1 VSARELITEHL
12 DLWTGA
18 VIQKSTRGRGSNGK
32 IELAGIKKLRELI
45 LELAI
50 RGKLVEQCASEE
62 PARLLLERIKSE
74 KHRLVVEGEI
84 KKPRK
89 LPSLSEM
96 KPPFS
101 PPERWEWAQLEDI
114 GRDWGQKTPDESFSY
129 IDVAS
134 IDNARGV
141 TTEPSIVSANDA
153 PSRARKKV
161 QPGTLIYSTVRP
173 YLQNIAVVENEISPE
188 PIASTAFAILHPLA
202 NMPARF
208 FLHYL
213 RSTTFVRYVESVQT
227 GIAYPAI
234 NDKQFFSGV
243 VPIPPVE
250 EQHRIVQKVDELM
263 ALCDRL
269 EQQTSDQLEAHET
282 LVDTLLGTLTQSEN
296 ATELAENWA
305 RLAAHFDTLFTTEQS
320 IDKLK
325 QTILQLA
332 VMGRLVE
339 QDVGDEPFPSV
350 LQKIKSEEKLA
361 IKAGALKKKKKLVE
375 IRAEDKRFQLPDG
388 WDWAKFDHIAAPE
401 PSALKA
407 GPFGSALKKSMYV
420 DSGYKIYGQEQVIV
434 GSEEVGDYFISEEKY
449 KSLESCRVRPG
460 DILISLVGTIGRV
473 LILSPNCQPGIINPR
488 LVKLSLYKD
497 INRKYISLVLSSPL
511 IQEVLS
517 DKSHGGT
524 MNILNL
530 SLIRDLSMPIPPVA
544 EQHRIVQ
551 KVDELITLCDQLKER
566 LNQASETRCQLAE
579 GIVEGALKS

>member
-18 VIQKSTRGRGSNGK
+18 VTKKSTSGRGSNGK
-32 IELAGIKKLRELI
+32 VELTGVKKLRELI

-50 RGKLVEQCASEE
+50 RGKLVGQDSSDE
-62 PARLLLERIKSE
+62 PASLLLERISSE
-74 KHRLVVEGEI
+74 KLRLMKQGEI
-84 KKPRK
+84 KKRRK
-89 LPSLSEM
+89 LPALSEM
-96 KPPFS
+96 TIPFHLPPN
-101 PPERWEWAQLEDI
+101 WEWVQLEDV
-114 GRDWGQKTPDESFSY
+114 GRDWGQKTPVSDFSY

-134 IDNARGV
+134 VDNARGV
-141 TTEPSIVSANDA
+141 TTKPSILSADEA
-153 PSRARKKV
+153 PSRARKV
-161 QPGTLIYSTVRP
+161 VCPGTLIYSTVRP
-173 YLQNIAVVENEISPE
+173 YLQNIAVVEGEIEPE
-188 PIASTAFAILHPLA
+188 PIASTAFAILHPISG
-202 NMPARF
+202 MSARF

-213 RSTTFVRYVESVQT
+213 RSPAFVRYVESVQT

-243 VPIPPVE
+243 VPVPPLE

-282 LVDTLLGTLTQSEN
+282 LVDNLLGTLTQSEN
-296 ATELAENWA
+296 ATELADNWA
-305 RLAAHFDTLFTTEQS
+305 RLGAQFDTLFTTEQS

-339 QDVGDEPFPSV
+339 QDAEDEPFLSV
-350 LQKIKSEEKLA
+350 LERIGSEESHAVK
-361 IKAGALKKKKKLVE
+361 IGTLKKKKKLPA
-375 IRAEDKRFQLPDG
+375 ISAEDRRFELPGG
-388 WDWAKFDHIAAPE
+388 WEWAKFDHIASPE
-401 PSALKA
+401 TSALKA

-420 DSGYKIYGQEQVIV
+420 EFGYKIYGQEQVIA
-434 GSEEVGDYFISEEKY
+434 GSEEVGNYFISEEKY
-449 KSLESCRVRPG
+449 KSLESCRVRSG
-460 DILISLVGTIGRV
+460 DILISLVGTIGKV
-473 LILSPNCQPGIINPR
+473 LILSENCQPGIINPR

-497 INRKYISLVLSSPL
+497 IHRKYISLVLSSPL
-511 IQEVLS
+511 IQSELS

-530 SLIRDLSMPIPPVA
+530 SLIRDLSMPIPPVP

-551 KVDELITLCDQLKER
+551 KVDELMVLCDQLREH
-566 LNQASETRCQLAE
+566 LNQARKTRLQLSEVVAQQSLY
-579 GIVEGALKS
+579 